1 MGRLIDSAPH
11 FIGGKKTMS
20 DHRENALQYTREH
33 HKDYLA
39 ELKEFVA
46 IPSIS
51 TSSENAADVQQ
62 AAKWVAARLN
72 KLGMNNV
79 QVFQTELHPVV
90 FGEWL
95 GAPGKPTILLY
106 GHYDVQP
113 VDPIDLWKTPPFE
126 ATEQGDHLYGRGTS
140 DMKGQNVAVFSAID
154 AILHTGSLP
163 VNIKWILEGEE
174 EIGSPSLEK
183 FIASHKELLA
193 CDYVLNP
200 DAGMVDVASPA
211 ITYALRGLAYFE
223 IRIYGPSGDLHS
235 GSFGG
240 VVHNPALVLAD
251 LISKMHDENNRV
263 TLPGFYDKVRALA
276 ADERAELARLPM
288 NEKFYLEQSGVSELW
303 GETGYTAT
311 ERVGGRPTL
320 EVNGLLSGYTAP
332 GQKTV
337 LPSYAMAKIS
347 TRLVPDQ
354 NPNEVEAQLR
364 RFLEE
369 NAPKTVRW
377 ELIVMNHGWPSISD
391 RNNAGVSALAKALE
405 TIWGK
410 RPYFKREGG
419 SIPVV
424 AQMQRL
430 LNAESALTGFALP
443 DDNVHAPNERQH
455 LPTFYRGIEALVHF
469 FFNLV

>member
-1 MGRLIDSAPH
+1 VPE
-11 FIGGKKTMS
+11 
-20 DHRENALQYTREH
+20 HRDNALQYVRDH
-33 HKDYLA
+33 HKEYLKV
-39 ELKEFVA
+39 LKEFVA
-46 IPSIS
+46 IPSVS
-51 TSSENAADVQQ
+51 TASEHAVDVQM
-62 AAKWVAARLN
+62 AAEWVASRLLG
-72 KLGMNNV
+72 LGMNNV
-79 QVFQTELHPVV
+79 QVFQTEKHPVV

-95 GAPGKPTILLY
+95 SAPGKPTILLY

-126 ATEQGDHLYGRGTS
+126 ATVQGEHLYGRGAS
-140 DMKGQNVAVFSAID
+140 DMKGQNVAVFGAVEAI
-154 AILHTGSLP
+154 IRTGSMP

-183 FIASHKELLA
+183 FITFHKELLA

-200 DAGMVDVASPA
+200 DSGMLGIEAPA

-240 VVHNPALVLAD
+240 VVHNPAVVLAD
-251 LISKMHDENNRV
+251 LISGMHDGNGRV
-263 TLPGFYDKVRALA
+263 TLPGFYEKVRPLS

-288 NEKFYLEQSGVSELW
+288 DESFFMDQSGVSALW
-303 GETGYTAT
+303 GEAGYTPV
-311 ERVGGRPTL
+311 ERVGARPTL

-337 LPSYAMAKIS
+337 LPAYAMAKIS

-354 NPNEVEAQLR
+354 DPNEVEGQLR
-364 RFLEE
+364 RYLEDHM
-369 NAPKTVRW
+369 PGTVHW
-377 ELIVMNHGWPSISD
+377 ELIAMNHGWPSISD
-391 RNNAGVSALAKALE
+391 RNNLGVAALAKALE
-405 TIWGK
+405 TTWGK
-410 RPYFKREGG
+410 CPYFKREGG

-430 LNAESALTGFALP
+430 LGAESALTGFALP
-443 DDNVHAPNERQH
+443 DDNVHAPNEKQH

-469 FFNLV
+469 FFNLA